1 MSNQP
6 MIVITYVEM
15 IMHSLGWLLPLP
27 MHSTVFARIA
37 TLKNIVNG
45 KFFIIQVFSN
55 SLHLFQI
62 YHVHPYM
69 HAGIICK
76 TSNAAGGGHSRRKRD
91 TDSLLND
98 KEDGKDTGVVE
109 FMKLEP
115 SLDRVFVP
123 SKKAIYEARK
133 QMLRNANKFNF
144 KNMDLVKSFP
154 YLFEILW

>member
-15 IMHSLGWLLPLP
+15 IMHSLGWLLPLQIL
-27 MHSTVFARIA
+27 STVFAKIA

-55 SLHLFQI
+55 SLHLFEI
-62 YHVHPYM
+62 CHVHPHM

-76 TSNAAGGGHSRRKRD
+76 TSNVAGGDPPRKKRD
-91 TDSLLND
+91 TDSFLNHNV
-98 KEDGKDTGVVE
+98 DGKDTGVE
-109 FMKLEP
+109 ESMKLEP

-123 SKKAIYEARK
+123 SKKAIYETRK
-133 QMLRNANKFNF
+133 QKLRNANS
-144 KNMDLVKSFP
+144 KS
-154 YLFEILW
+154 YFETI